1 MSNPLFDYDS
11 ATPSAPRVDPMFSKR
26 AIFVALFAIVAI
38 LAVSA
43 GGCTKNIQP
52 DTAQQAVFETI
63 ALQYQTALDVAI
75 AYDSLPPCE
84 VEPHPPLCSTTAT
97 VKAIKAAKDQA
108 SPVVKAAE
116 AAVRDPNF
124 DQSKVQAAIVI
135 AQQAVAAL
143 TAITNQLR
151 TTP

>member
-1 MSNPLFDYDS
+1 MKYIASFML
-11 ATPSAPRVDPMFSKR
+11 
-26 AIFVALFAIVAI
+26 VAL
-38 LAVSA
+38 LA
-43 GGCTKNIQP
+43 GCTGALKP

-84 VEPHPPLCSTTAT
+84 AKPAPPLCSTTAT

-108 SPVVKAAE
+108 SPAVKAAE

-124 DQSKVQAAIVI
+124 DQNNVQKAIVI

-143 TAITNQLR
+143 TEITSKLR